1 MYKYIIRRTLL
12 LFPTVILAGT
22 ICFFLLR
29 ILPGDIVT
37 TLNSDGGA
45 RPADIERLREEL
57 GFNDPVIVQ
66 YGNWLL
72 GALTGNLGYSV
83 YRDMYV
89 FDLLLDKLETTLTMA
104 VMAMIVSL
112 SLAIPLGII
121 SAVKRGS
128 RIDELIRFFSGIAL
142 AAPPFWVG
150 MLIIWIL
157 STYIGWIPSIFYAAI
172 YEDPIRNLTLMAL
185 PVFSISLSSAAVICR
200 LMRSMMLEVLYQ
212 DYVRTA
218 RAKGI
223 VESKVVLKHAARN
236 AMIPVLTMSG
246 FHFGAILGGVV
257 VVEQVFNLPGL
268 GRMLL
273 LAVNARDVQMILGIV
288 LALTVILSVW
298 ILIIDLLYAVVDPRI
313 RYQ

>member
-12 LFPTVILAGT
+12 LFPTVILAGS

-29 ILPGDIVT
+29 VLPGDIVT
-37 TLNSDGGA
+37 VLNADGGA
-45 RPADIERLREEL
+45 RPADLAKLREEL

-66 YGNWLL
+66 YGRWLL
-72 GALTGNLGYSV
+72 QAVQGDLGYSV
-83 YRDMYV
+83 LRDQEV
-89 FDLLLDKLETTLTMA
+89 SDLLLDKLETTITMA
-104 VMAMIVSL
+104 VLAMIVSL
-112 SLAIPLGII
+112 SIAIPSGII

-128 RIDELIRFFSGIAL
+128 RTDEIIRIMTAIFL

-150 MLIIWIL
+150 IIIIWFV
-157 STYIGWIPSIFYAAI
+157 SFYIGWSPPIFYAAI

-185 PVFSISLSSAAVICR
+185 PVLSISLSSAAVISR

-223 VESKVVLKHAARN
+223 VEYKVVVKHAARN
-236 AMIPVLTMSG
+236 ALIPVLTMSG

-257 VVEQVFNLPGL
+257 VIEQVFNLPGL

-273 LAVNARDVQMILGIV
+273 LSVFGRDVQMILGIV
-288 LALTVILSVW
+288 IALTVILSVW
-298 ILIIDLLYAVVDPRI
+298 ILFVDLLYAIVDPRI

>member
-1 MYKYIIRRTLL
+1 MGAYSIRRILL

-22 ICFFLLR
+22 LCFFLLR

-37 TLNSDGGA
+37 ALNSDGGA
-45 RPADIERLREEL
+45 RPADIEKLREEL

-66 YGNWLL
+66 YGEWLW
-72 GALTGNLGYSV
+72 GALRGDLGYSV
-83 YRDMYV
+83 YRDMEV
-89 FDLLLDKLETTLTMA
+89 EDLLLDKLETTLTMA
-104 VMAMIVSL
+104 ILAMSVSL
-112 SLAIPLGII
+112 LVAIPTGII

-128 RIDELIRFFSGIAL
+128 RTDELIRIFSGIAL

-150 MLIIWIL
+150 MIVIWFV
-157 STYIGWIPSIFYAAI
+157 SVYIGWSPPIFYEPF
-172 YEDPIRNLTLMAL
+172 YEDPIRNLTLMAF
-185 PVFSISLSSAAVICR
+185 PVLSISLSSAAIISR

-218 RAKGI
+218 RAKGLM
-223 VESKVVLKHAARN
+223 EYNVVIKHAARN
-236 AMIPVLTMSG
+236 AMIPVLTMCG
-246 FHFGAILGGVV
+246 FHFGSILGGVV

-273 LAVNARDVQMILGIV
+273 LAVIARDVQMILGIV
-288 LALTVILSVW
+288 LALTVILSIW

-313 RYQ
+313 RYN